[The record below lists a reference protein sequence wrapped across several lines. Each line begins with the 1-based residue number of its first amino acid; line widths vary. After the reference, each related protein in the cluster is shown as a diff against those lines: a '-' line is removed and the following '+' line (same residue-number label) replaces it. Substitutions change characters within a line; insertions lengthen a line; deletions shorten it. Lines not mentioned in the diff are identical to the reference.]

1 MSGQLDLDALSTS
14 FTTIARQRGWSE
26 LHTPRNL
33 ASAISVEAAEL
44 LALFQWQL
52 DNSTRP
58 EAAAPER
65 ERVAEELADIL
76 LYCNALADA
85 LAIDLTSAL
94 QHKMETN
101 ARRSDLENAKGD

>member
-1 MSGQLDLDALSTS
+1 MSRQLDLDSLSAS
-14 FTTIARQRGWSE
+14 FDAIARQHGWSE

-33 ASAISVEAAEL
+33 ACAISVEAAEL

-52 DNSTRP
+52 DHSTRL
-58 EAAAPER
+58 EAAPPAR

-85 LAIDLTSAL
+85 LAIDITSAV
-94 QHKMETN
+94 QGKSKIN
-101 ARRSDLENAKGD
+101 ARRVGEGEKRD

>member
-1 MSGQLDLDALSTS
+1 MSRQLDLDSLSAS
-14 FTTIARQRGWSE
+14 FAAIARQRGWSE

-33 ASAISVEAAEL
+33 ACAISVEAAEL

-52 DNSTRP
+52 DGSTRP
-58 EAAAPER
+58 EAAPPAR

-85 LAIDLTSAL
+85 LAIDLKSAV
-94 QHKMETN
+94 QRKAETN
-101 ARRSDLENAKGD
+101 ARRAGEGDERD